1 MRLSDW
7 TVIKYVDE
15 DFHRY
20 IYGDLCE
27 YMIECGNSTDFKI
40 IPFDKWTNEDCIALM
55 TNLFQDINRHA
66 LIKHLEYVVETM
78 KDLDMCDINTFLRFH
93 TIKVFDMYGY

>member
-1 MRLSDW
+1 M
-7 TVIKYVDE
+7 
-15 DFHRY
+15 
-20 IYGDLCE
+20 
-27 YMIECGNSTDFKI
+27 
-40 IPFDKWTNEDCIALM
+40 P
-55 TNLFQDINRHA
+55 NLFQDINRHA